1 MDKLND
7 MFNIEV
13 FAIRLTSASGVNV
26 LLSVVYRPPTSDSL
40 WLEKFREYLTYAS
53 RVCDEYIIVG
63 DLNFPDIDWNTNY
76 PVQSSNPAQALLF
89 CEIIDDFF
97 LYQMVR
103 DPTGGSN
110 ILDLVL
116 TNNESRV
123 SDVEVI
129 EPANMNIHTDHS
141 GVVFNIT
148 RNFKTSYTS
157 KRIVYNY
164 KKGDFDGLRNA
175 LRLLNIK
182 HIVFNDVG
190 ADINDDW
197 HNWKTVFM
205 NAVIDFIPVTHL
217 QGKDVPPWF
226 DSETLRLIRKKNSIR
241 RRATKNF
248 SSGLWT
254 VFSTLRK
261 QVKNIIERK
270 RREYFFSICS
280 TLKYNPKRFWS
291 VFKIKS
297 KASQLPLKLIGTHT
311 DANVV
316 AITPDE
322 KATLFNE
329 YFHSVFDKSEEPVLA
344 GDNPRP
350 TVVTTLTEIVLDQ
363 MEVEALLLSIDPSKA
378 QWKLANIVP
387 ILKKCPASNVQNY
400 RPISLLSNIGKIF
413 ERCVFNRVINHISNQ
428 LHNFQH
434 GFLKGK
440 SCTTHLLQVIDE
452 IGRSLDCAEQTD
464 IIYLDFAKAFDKVNH
479 SLLLDKIS
487 GFGIDGNLLKWFG
500 NYLSDRRQQVT
511 IPGSTS
517 GVLPVLSGV
526 PQGSILGP
534 LLFLMFINDLPDSVM
549 ENSDAKMV
557 LFADDSKIYKTIR
570 TTSDCMDLQT
580 SIDRTSIWSCEN
592 KMLLNSKKCTIVSV
606 NRKTQPTTFSYTLGG
621 LPLGKTNCEKDLGVL
636 IKSDLKWDAH
646 VLSIPKRAN
655 NALGYIR
662 RGTTGFNDV
671 DTRKVL
677 YMALVRNHLVH
688 ASQVWA
694 PQSVHLIKQLE
705 SLQRRATKYI
715 LCLPYDTTITYKDRL
730 LKLDLLPMSYWHE
743 YLDVLYLYKLASGM
757 LSLKLHDFLKV
768 KQPLRVTRRS
778 NPSSGLMFDIPK
790 VRTVTYQSS
799 YFIRTAR
806 IWNEL
811 PSSIRLLETLCQ
823 FKNSLLKYYK
833 DCLKTIYDTDN
844 PRTWKTICPKCHN
857 CSVLVKQSQCC

>member
-1 MDKLND
+1 
-7 MFNIEV
+7 
-13 FAIRLTSASGVNV
+13 
-26 LLSVVYRPPTSDSL
+26 
-40 WLEKFREYLTYAS
+40 
-53 RVCDEYIIVG
+53 
-63 DLNFPDIDWNTNY
+63 
-76 PVQSSNPAQALLF
+76 
-89 CEIIDDFF
+89 
-97 LYQMVR
+97 
-103 DPTGGSN
+103 
-110 ILDLVL
+110 
-116 TNNESRV
+116 
-123 SDVEVI
+123 
-129 EPANMNIHTDHS
+129 
-141 GVVFNIT
+141 
-148 RNFKTSYTS
+148 
-157 KRIVYNY
+157 
-164 KKGDFDGLRNA
+164 
-175 LRLLNIK
+175 
-182 HIVFNDVG
+182 
-190 ADINDDW
+190 
-197 HNWKTVFM
+197 
-205 NAVIDFIPVTHL
+205 
-217 QGKDVPPWF
+217 
-226 DSETLRLIRKKNSIR
+226 
-241 RRATKNF
+241 
-248 SSGLWT
+248 
-254 VFSTLRK
+254 
-261 QVKNIIERK
+261 
-270 RREYFFSICS
+270 
-280 TLKYNPKRFWS
+280 
-291 VFKIKS
+291 
-297 KASQLPLKLIGTHT
+297 
-311 DANVV
+311 
-316 AITPDE
+316 
-322 KATLFNE
+322 
-329 YFHSVFDKSEEPVLA
+329 
-344 GDNPRP
+344 
-350 TVVTTLTEIVLDQ
+350 
-363 MEVEALLLSIDPSKA
+363 
-378 QWKLANIVP
+378 WKLANIVP

-606 NRKTQPTTFSYTLGG
+606 NRKTQPTTFSYSLGR

-646 VLSIPKRAN
+646 VLSISKRAN

-790 VRTVTYQSS
+790 SRRTIIQYNVSTFSQLFRDRYASVFLEKPIKE
-799 YFIRTAR
+799 Y
-806 IWNEL
+806 
-811 PSSIRLLETLCQ
+811 RLLVERIKSAIPCFNQLHDDEIRIAYKDVHSGCFINIHANVDEQFHLTDTFNNVFTVGAYDRINLKVCRSDSPSHIRKKSLICDDLNEPTFCSSVNNKVRPIAAFTENDDTNLELTEEVCCVLKTLDVDKATGPDKILTILLKTCAANIRPSLCEL
-823 FKNSLLKYYK
+823 FNKSLSCGKLPLEWKLSNISPMPKKSPFHEVCNYRPISLLSLVSKVFEHCIYNRIIGHLSSQLYDLQYGFQSGK
-833 DCLKTIYDTDN
+833 STTAQMLYVVHEIRNVLEKRGQVDTIYLDFAKAFD
-844 PRTWKTICPKCHN
+844 KVSHDLFLMKLHN
-857 CSVLVKQSQCC
+857 FGIRGNLLRWFGDYLSGRLQKSLFLV